1 MPRRARSW
9 LAEQVPSAPGAAVVA
24 VLFLAGA
31 LTSMIAG
38 GVLPAALFS
47 AGAVFVLVAYLATY
61 GTALPSRE
69 RRERPR

>member
-1 MPRRARSW
+1 MRRPARSW
-9 LAEQVPSAPGAAVVA
+9 LARPVPAAPGAAGVA

-31 LTSMIAG
+31 LTSAVAG
-38 GVLPAALFS
+38 GVLPAALFG
-47 AGAVFVLVAYLATY
+47 AGALFVLAAYLATY